1 MVRTMA
7 KKSSKEATSTA
18 LALDADLRIAA
29 APALRDTLLAALASG
44 GPVGIDGC
52 AVAQVDT
59 AALQLLAA
67 FSRDARAAGRTVTWT
82 GVSDPLQRGV
92 AVLGLNSLI
101 ELPAHA
107 GVN

>member
-1 MVRTMA
+1 MA
-7 KKSSKEATSTA
+7 KKSSKDAPRDP

-29 APALRDTLLAALASG
+29 APALRDTLLAVLAAG
-44 GPVGIDGC
+44 GPVELDGT

-59 AALQLLAA
+59 AALQVLAA
-67 FSRDARAAGRTVTWT
+67 FSRDARAAGLPVAWT
-82 GVSDPLQRGV
+82 GVSDSLRRGV
-92 AVLGLNSLI
+92 SVLGLDALI